1 MKPMPKTTD
10 QILQHLNTPGKAIL
24 SLHRRADGD
33 SLGSNL
39 ALYFVLKAKGHDVTI
54 TSIDPVPEFLM
65 FLPSAD
71 IVKIQ
76 KPSAVRWHDYETF
89 WALDM
94 GAQDMMGEE
103 LSFPKELPIINI
115 DHHKTNTNWG
125 TINYVIP
132 DAVSCASVLYEL
144 FQENTIEYSKETAF
158 CMLVGLLTDT
168 GFFKYINQG
177 APLRMAADLMDTH
190 KLDYQS
196 IIFNIMSQLNI
207 EDVIFMGSALAH
219 MRIDVEKK
227 AAILPIPFISDVN
240 YEMVADKTHLLT
252 SYLQSING
260 TEFGMLIIEKSKGS
274 FRIQLRSRNRDF
286 DVSALAQ
293 KLNGGGHKN
302 AAGAS
307 VEAATIDEAIAKV
320 LALV

>member
-1 MKPMPKTTD
+1 MTID
-10 QILQHLNTPGKAIL
+10 EQVLELLNKPGKAIL

-39 ALYFVLKAKGHDVTI
+39 ALYHVLKAKGHDVTI
-54 TSIDPVPEFLM
+54 TSLDPVPDFLM
-65 FLPSAD
+65 FLEDANTVKVQPPS
-71 IVKIQ
+71 Q
-76 KPSAVRWHDYETF
+76 VRWHDYETF

-94 GAQDMMGEE
+94 GAQDMMGEVIT
-103 LSFPKELPIINI
+103 FPKDLTIVNI

-125 TINYVIP
+125 TINVVTP
-132 DAVSCASVLYEL
+132 GAVSCASVLYDL
-144 FQENTIEYSKETAF
+144 FKKNNIEFSKEAAF
-158 CMLVGLLTDT
+158 ALLVGLLTDT
-168 GFFKYINQG
+168 GFFKYINEG
-177 APLRMAADLMDTH
+177 APLVMAADLIDTY

-207 EDVIFMGSALAH
+207 EDIVFMGEALSH

-227 AAILPIPFISDVN
+227 AAILPIPYISDVN
-240 YEMVADKTHLLT
+240 YELIADKTHLLT
-252 SYLQSING
+252 NYLQSING
-260 TEFGMLIIEKSKGS
+260 TEFGILIIEKTKGQ
-274 FRIQLRSRNRDF
+274 FRIQFRSRNRDY

-307 VEAATIDEAIAKV
+307 VEAENIDEAIKKI
-320 LALV
+320 LSLV